1 MASQPYKPG
10 DLVNLEPG
18 FANQARLGLYEILR
32 VMPPRDNKE
41 EQYRVRG
48 PDGLERA
55 IGHHEIAET
64 AVKRG

>member
-1 MASQPYKPG
+1 MANQPYKPG

-32 VMPPRDNKE
+32 VMPLRDNKE